1 MFRMSLG
8 RAVAHGNAG
17 KRREKILKDLIPF
30 RRPYNLICETR
41 LRKQNSTNTSQA
53 TCEQVRARVDF
64 CECEGLSGTS
74 ASQEGFL
81 EEENL
86 EFKRKGNVG
95 QRLLCLIQ
103 WLAVLRQK
111 QCLHFTN
118 VWIT

>member
-1 MFRMSLG
+1 M
-8 RAVAHGNAG
+8 
-17 KRREKILKDLIPF
+17 
-30 RRPYNLICETR
+30 
-41 LRKQNSTNTSQA
+41 
-53 TCEQVRARVDF
+53 DF

-103 WLAVLRQK
+103 WLAVLQAETMSPFYK
-111 QCLHFTN
+111 CLDNLEHPFWDFHHIIMGYVSKRAECSGAT
-118 VWIT
+118 